1 MRRCDMICWGEL
13 NTHSAPRVPDTG
25 NLVKFGNCGP
35 DPKVYNG
42 CGPRIAGPHTPGRTM
57 AATTATSTLSS
68 NPDLDL
74 AERHRYGDEEAFGEV
89 YQRFAGLVFNL
100 AMRMAGRAEEAEDL
114 TQEIFLRVH
123 RHLGRFR
130 GRSTLKTWI
139 YRVALNHCRSKLG
152 RKRYPTQPLA
162 EENEGEGVRLVD
174 ERRGPEE
181 RTLANDAALQVGEA
195 LRQLKPLFREAV
207 VLRDLE
213 GMTYEEIADI
223 LDIRIGTVRSRIAR
237 GRDRL
242 RVILEKT
249 P

>member
-1 MRRCDMICWGEL
+1 ME
-13 NTHSAPRVPDTG
+13 
-25 NLVKFGNCGP
+25 
-35 DPKVYNG
+35 
-42 CGPRIAGPHTPGRTM
+42 
-57 AATTATSTLSS
+57 ATTARPTLSS

-74 AERHRYGDEEAFGEV
+74 AERHRCGDEEAFGEV
-89 YQRFAGLVFNL
+89 YQRFVGLVFNL
-100 AMRMAGRAEEAEDL
+100 AMRMAGKTEEAEDL
-114 TQEIFLRVH
+114 TQEIFLRVY
-123 RHLGRFR
+123 RHLGRFS

-162 EENEGEGVRLVD
+162 EEHAGEGIHLVD
-174 ERRGPEE
+174 DRRGPEA
-181 RTLANDAALQVGEA
+181 RILANDAAQRVNLA
-195 LRQLKPLFREAV
+195 LRQLKPCFREAV

-213 GMTYEEIADI
+213 GLSYEEIAEV
-223 LDIRIGTVRSRIAR
+223 LDTRIGTVRSRIAR